1 MKAHVQI
8 GPRAEKDFRRLD
20 GPTRNRVRSVLAD
33 KLTVVPLPA
42 NLDTKPLAGLAPWL
56 RVRVG
61 SHRIV
66 CRPLTVAELHRTSAA
81 AGWYVARIIDRKEL
95 PRPLKNL

>member
-1 MKAHVQI
+1 MKARVLI

-20 GPTRNRVRSVLAD
+20 GPTRNRVRSVIAD
-33 KLTVVPLPA
+33 KLTVVPLPG
-42 NLDTKPLAGLAPWL
+42 NLDTKPLAGLSPWL

-66 CRPLTVAELHRTSAA
+66 CRPLTVAELHRTPAA

-95 PRPLKNL
+95 PRALKNL